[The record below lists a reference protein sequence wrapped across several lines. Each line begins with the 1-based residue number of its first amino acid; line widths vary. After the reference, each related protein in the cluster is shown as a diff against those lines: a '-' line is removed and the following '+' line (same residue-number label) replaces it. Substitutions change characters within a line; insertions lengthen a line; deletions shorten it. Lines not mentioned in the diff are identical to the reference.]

1 MITQQEMQ
9 ASLHLPRPK
18 KMNHENTLKI
28 VSNYLIELG
37 SYLDSSMHA
46 GDPLVGHDYVC
57 LNKQDESSQ
66 QDLDHA
72 YYLTQATWLK
82 IHKDKTNKNFA
93 EEIQKFRETHTEW
106 DSRIM
111 NPADDLEESQQGY
124 KIIRS

>member
-1 MITQQEMQ
+1 M
-9 ASLHLPRPK
+9 SDK
-18 KMNHENTLKI
+18 DTLKI
-28 VSNYLIELG
+28 VSNYLVELG

-46 GDPLVGHDYVC
+46 GDPLIGHDEVC
-57 LNKQDESSQ
+57 PRKQDEYSQ

-111 NPADDLEESQQGY
+111 NPHLDLKESQQGY
-124 KIIRS
+124 KIIRST